1 MSNSLRANDKYK
13 VQLLRDAHIQGEYY
27 DAGDILDVLY
37 NDYKTLISYRVAVEL
52 KEIKTEDAQPNK
64 KKK

>member
-13 VQLLRDAHIQGEYY
+13 VQLLRDAHIQGEFYEV
-27 DAGDILDVLY
+27 GDVLDVLY
-37 NDYKTLISYRVAVEL
+37 NDYKILISYKVAVEL
-52 KEIKTEDAQPNK
+52 KEIKTEDTPNK